1 MSNPPLKLSFEF
13 ALPGVLAVLWGSSY
27 LFTRLA
33 LAGIPPLTLIATR
46 VAIVA
51 LMVGIDVLQGIGRQV
66 LGQLAALFGAMLYA
80 AAAVYGI
87 GVALINLPVRKQPV
101 AGFLVIR

>member
-1 MSNPPLKLSFEF
+1 
-13 ALPGVLAVLWGSSY
+13 
-27 LFTRLA
+27 
-33 LAGIPPLTLIATR
+33 
-46 VAIVA
+46 
-51 LMVGIDVLQGIGRQV
+51 MVGIDVLQGIGGQV

>member
-33 LAGIPPLTLIATR
+33 LASIPPLTLIATR

-51 LMVGIDVLQGIGRQV
+51 LMVGIDVLQASAGRCSASWPLCSERCCMPRQPFMESV
-66 LGQLAALFGAMLYA
+66 L
-80 AAAVYGI
+80 
-87 GVALINLPVRKQPV
+87 P
-101 AGFLVIR
+101 